1 MKQMDRLQ
9 EYNNSLREHNGM
21 STTQYAFTAHVFNT
35 LEDVDAYRKLWD
47 GQLPRKFIILE
58 SQDEAYKRRSMEEM
72 ARLKARLDEEELMT
86 DGVYQHVMSRLY
98 GAKEDTI
105 EELE

>member
-9 EYNNSLREHNGM
+9 EYRDGLRDYNRESAQTEQNTIHM
-21 STTQYAFTAHVFNT
+21 FNT

-72 ARLKARLDEEELMT
+72 ARLKAQLNEEELMT
-86 DGVYQHVMSRLY
+86 YGFYQHVMARLY
-98 GAKEDTI
+98 GTKEDTI

>member
-9 EYNNSLREHNGM
+9 EYRDGLRAYNGM

-35 LEDVDAYRKLWD
+35 IDDMNAYKKIWD
-47 GQLPRKFIILE
+47 GQLPDKFIILE
-58 SQDEAYKRRSMEEM
+58 SQDDAYKRRYKEEM
-72 ARLKARLDEEELMT
+72 VRHKARLDEDELMT
-86 DGVYQHVMSRLY
+86 DGVYEYVMSRLY
-98 GAKEDTI
+98 EQKEDTI